1 MKLFRLC
8 FVLVL
13 LSAMVAK
20 AQVVLP
26 YAINK
31 EGLPAD
37 TTTLTISRTDNGLKP
52 GYFAT
57 CGIQEKDIAPDFTLY
72 DTAGVPCQ
80 LSKLLAEGKP
90 VLLVA
95 ASYTCPQSRQNLT
108 TRLVELAKRFAGKVN
123 IRVIY
128 IIEAHPVAPDACPY
142 TGIPYTTEA
151 NEKDSIL
158 FAQPKTYLERKKM
171 ASVLAKNLNIT
182 VPVLIDSPD
191 NAWWLTYGPAPNNAY
206 LIAPTGMVYKKYAW
220 LANPNFGT
228 DLSILLRDATAMKTD
243 FSKTV
248 YIEKGGESAKHSLLY
263 VSGTNYS
270 IDVFN
275 AAGKIVHHKSS
286 IESATFDLDK
296 IRLAKGEYK
305 IVVKTTEGYSYC
317 LSYLRG

>member
-1 MKLFRLC
+1 MKFFKLC
-8 FVLVL
+8 FISFL
-13 LSAMVAK
+13 LSVTFLN

-37 TTTLTISRTDNGLKP
+37 TAKLVMSKTDNGLKP

-90 VLLVA
+90 VLLIA
-95 ASYTCPQSRQNLT
+95 ASYTCPQSRQNIT
-108 TRLVELAKRFAGKVN
+108 TRLVELSKRFGSRIN
-123 IRVIY
+123 IRLIY

-158 FAQPKTYLERKKM
+158 FPQPKTYAERRKM
-171 ASVLAKNLNIT
+171 AAILAKNLDVTI
-182 VPVLIDSPD
+182 PILIDSPD
-191 NAWWLTYGPAPNNAY
+191 NSWWLTYGPAPNNAY
-206 LIAPTGMVYKKYAW
+206 LITPTGMVYKKYAW

-228 DLSILLRDATAMKTD
+228 DITILIRDETAMKSN
-243 FSKTV
+243 FSNTV
-248 YIEKGGESAKHSLLY
+248 HIEKGGESGKHSILY
-263 VSGTNYS
+263 VSGLHYS

-275 AAGKIVHHKSS
+275 DAGKIVNHKSS
-286 IESATFDLDK
+286 VDAGTFDLDK
-296 IRLAKGEYK
+296 IKLTTGEYK
-305 IVVKTTEGYSYC
+305 VVVKTAEGYSYC
-317 LSYLRG
+317 LRYKRE